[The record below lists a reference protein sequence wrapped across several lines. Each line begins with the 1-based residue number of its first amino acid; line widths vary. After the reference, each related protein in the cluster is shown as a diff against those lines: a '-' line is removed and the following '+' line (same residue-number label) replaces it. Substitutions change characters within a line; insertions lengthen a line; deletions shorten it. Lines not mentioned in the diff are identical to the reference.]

1 MGYNLHRPSSIPET
15 TQNRKNSNKLR
26 LKLKQNKRNKT
37 VICVHS
43 VKQQPNALSVL
54 TLEPESYETG
64 YRKRK
69 KKSNDGN
76 VI

>member
-26 LKLKQNKRNKT
+26 LKLKQKKRNKT
-37 VICVHS
+37 VICVHR

-54 TLEPESYETG
+54 TLEPESYETV
-64 YRKRK
+64 YRKREK
-69 KKSNDGN
+69 KGMMGT
-76 VI
+76 